1 MKIMATIC
9 ANKLA
14 ALPGVANSK
23 GQSMHVQRT
32 AKTKRTTTED
42 GGRISLLEMQLT
54 SHIPPHMMPT
64 VIGDE
69 SAVNIHST
77 ISQVGFTMLLWR
89 CCYCYWYCYR
99 YGMALLP
106 LLPLLVVTQLLCL
119 NTRHKM
125 GEQLHGKSG
134 KYTKTRVLPRPSA
147 DTMGDGRETEMT
159 ATNAAMDSGWRTADG
174 DGKGQGGVVRD
185 GEGQRGAE
193 RDGERQRGAGRGVE
207 GRVARSGTE
216 KDRSVSAVT
225 ALPLQTDTPAC
236 VHAYMEGRENVPT
249 QDHHS
254 ATPQRTTR
262 STKNLGDSRKTA
274 GGRSVGD
281 GVVLVHT
288 DTHACVRTDNAY
300 SGRRGTKTYQHEAT
314 TAQYPTT
321 EELGESRK
329 AAAGGRSVGPRVVRA
344 GGGARKHTN
353 TRPTTTTRRPTHKQ
367 RIGR

>member
-77 ISQVGFTMLLWR
+77 ISQVGFTVLLWR

-159 ATNAAMDSGWRTADG
+159 ADKCGDGQRMVDSGRGRERTG
-174 DGKGQGGVVRD
+174 
-185 GEGQRGAE
+185 RGS
-193 RDGERQRGAGRGVE
+193 AGRGGTERGGE
-207 GRVARSGTE
+207 GRGETERGGEGRGGTGGTE
-216 KDRSVSAVT
+216 W
-225 ALPLQTDTPAC
+225 
-236 VHAYMEGRENVPT
+236 HGEGPI
-249 QDHHS
+249 
-254 ATPQRTTR
+254 
-262 STKNLGDSRKTA
+262 
-274 GGRSVGD
+274 
-281 GVVLVHT
+281 
-288 DTHACVRTDNAY
+288 C
-300 SGRRGTKTYQHEAT
+300 
-314 TAQYPTT
+314 
-321 EELGESRK
+321 
-329 AAAGGRSVGPRVVRA
+329 
-344 GGGARKHTN
+344 
-353 TRPTTTTRRPTHKQ
+353 
-367 RIGR
+367 